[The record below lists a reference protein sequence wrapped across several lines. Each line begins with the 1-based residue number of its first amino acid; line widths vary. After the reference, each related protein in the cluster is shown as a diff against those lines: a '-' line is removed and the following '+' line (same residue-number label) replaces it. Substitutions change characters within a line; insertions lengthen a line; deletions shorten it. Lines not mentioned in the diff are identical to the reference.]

1 MALLRLP
8 ASAKTPASA
17 IVLSDGSFVNEDCSD
32 SYLYPTCGG
41 TPDDARPRPKPSP
54 FAFSPTGVST
64 GLSPDDL

>member
-41 TPDDARPRPKPSP
+41 TPDDARAKAAALALRVLADRREHGSL
-54 FAFSPTGVST
+54 AR
-64 GLSPDDL
+64 